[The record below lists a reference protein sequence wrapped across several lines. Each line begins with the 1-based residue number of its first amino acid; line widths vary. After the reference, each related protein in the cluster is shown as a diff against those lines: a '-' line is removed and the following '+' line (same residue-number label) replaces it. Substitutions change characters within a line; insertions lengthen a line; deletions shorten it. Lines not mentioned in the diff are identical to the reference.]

1 MHPWK
6 KNKMINIDFT
16 NIDNA
21 KLIGRLLPFWARG
34 KKISLLL
41 QAILSPIASA
51 HNRFKI
57 WGLQKF
63 IECQVTAQ
71 KSSLEWY
78 LKYRL
83 KSHFQNENDTFFIT
97 QGINESV
104 SCFSSDI
111 WRNGLHWDNSLRWF
125 IDTEPLVNMNMNL
138 TCINTGLWENRMLWN
153 NALLW
158 DNENNGKKYNDAYL
172 ESIDQTNVYAPAII
186 DTVNYNHED
195 YERDI
200 RNIMSKF
207 MINFN
212 KINIIVA
219 DTEY

>member
-1 MHPWK
+1 MGVIEK
-6 KNKMINIDFT
+6 TRNYGQGLDLTGIEDMELT
-16 NIDNA
+16 NI
-21 KLIGRLLPFWARG
+21 KGG
-34 KKISLLL
+34 
-41 QAILSPIASA
+41 
-51 HNRFKI
+51 
-57 WGLQKF
+57 
-63 IECQVTAQ
+63 
-71 KSSLEWY
+71 
-78 LKYRL
+78 
-83 KSHFQNENDTFFIT
+83 
-97 QGINESV
+97 
-104 SCFSSDI
+104 
-111 WRNGLHWDNSLRWF
+111 NS
-125 IDTEPLVNMNMNL
+125 
-138 TCINTGLWENRMLWN
+138 MLWN

>member
-138 TCINTGLWENRMLWN
+138 TCINTPV
-153 NALLW
+153 
-158 DNENNGKKYNDAYL
+158 KFY
-172 ESIDQTNVYAPAII
+172 
-186 DTVNYNHED
+186 HED